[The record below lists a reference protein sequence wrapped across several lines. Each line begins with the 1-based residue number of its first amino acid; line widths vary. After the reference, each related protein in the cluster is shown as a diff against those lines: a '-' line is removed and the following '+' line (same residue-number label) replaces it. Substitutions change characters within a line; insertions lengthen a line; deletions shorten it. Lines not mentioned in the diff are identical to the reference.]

1 MCSLLSELSSS
12 STGNVVL
19 SPFSVHTALSMLYFG
34 SPEDSDTHREMTALL
49 GLPTNFY
56 GDYAY
61 NYLRMLLR

>member
-34 SPEDSDTHREMTALL
+34 SP
-49 GLPTNFY
+49 
-56 GDYAY
+56 
-61 NYLRMLLR
+61 